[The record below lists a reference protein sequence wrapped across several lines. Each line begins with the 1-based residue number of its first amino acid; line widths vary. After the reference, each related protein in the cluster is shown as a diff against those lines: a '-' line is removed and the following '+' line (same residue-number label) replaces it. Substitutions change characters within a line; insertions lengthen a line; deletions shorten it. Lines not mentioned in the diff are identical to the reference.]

1 MNIHYSVTD
10 QDSFYSRSCST
21 LNRRKCKYRLRWMR
35 YVWKNVIYNI
45 LCFTQRCPEH
55 HRVKMRP
62 APDSAESSWVVSWT
76 WVKLNKRTAP
86 GYWVSEVTAFIYCTV
101 NYDSYFTHTVNVQ
114 SLKTWLS
121 AVQNSLIFQYICP
134 SEWWFNWISFKKSII
149 RGDSCG

>member
-86 GYWVSEVTAFIYCTV
+86 GYWVSEVTAFILYSKLWLFFYTYCKCTKSK
-101 NYDSYFTHTVNVQ
+101 NLTQRCPGQ
-114 SLKTWLS
+114 SNFPIFLS
-121 AVQNSLIFQYICP
+121 MWMMI
-134 SEWWFNWISFKKSII
+134 
-149 RGDSCG
+149 